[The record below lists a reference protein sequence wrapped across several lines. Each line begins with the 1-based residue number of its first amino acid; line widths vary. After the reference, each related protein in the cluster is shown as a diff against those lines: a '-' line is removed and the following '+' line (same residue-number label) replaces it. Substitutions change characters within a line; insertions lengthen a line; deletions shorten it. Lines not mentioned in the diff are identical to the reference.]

1 MTRMLKFKG
10 LALLLGIIWLATLGI
25 LTVVRANE
33 DNGTPVLR
41 GRIVAVNIPGASAIS
56 AVGTFLPGGPIH
68 DKPAFAAFTQPGK
81 ILDPTRILVGSS
93 SNFGAPRANAGQR
106 EGSFLSIDA
115 SGEDVLAVPDDF
127 AAADGQVSVLG
138 GRVQLYTAQS
148 PAFLNGINNP
158 TAITANFT
166 GVSNPLGI
174 SINNAFGRLWPANAP
189 FGLEGFG
196 TSTIL
201 DPTGIG
207 LANAPNQTTGGVYAD
222 SLTPRLPTQVIP
234 GALSTGAVGTA
245 FLGHSPDGSTRAV
258 FSVVLADG
266 SLVQEHTGKALDGLA
281 GVGTVSPLLGR
292 RWEDDDGTAQEGPQ
306 GLTPR
311 LGVVFNWEP
320 TRILYISEPF
330 RDGITVLDITDDG
343 VVFRVAGVRHFFS
356 NWLDGPVDLA
366 PVTIET
372 TDPSFS
378 SNTTLD
384 NNSDFY
390 VANRGSGT
398 IVRMRQDGSV
408 ATVRR
413 VLLADGMPLGDA
425 RLNGIATSPD
435 GTKIWVTITGHLPG
449 IPHSTG
455 AVLEL
460 PSF

>member
-25 LTVVRANE
+25 LTVVRAN
-33 DNGTPVLR
+33 DNNGTPVLR

-93 SNFGAPRANAGQR
+93 SNFGAPRANTGQR
-106 EGSFLSIDA
+106 EGSFLSIDV
-115 SGEDVLAVPDDF
+115 SGQDVLAV
-127 AAADGQVSVLG
+127 
-138 GRVQLYTAQS
+138 
-148 PAFLNGINNP
+148 
-158 TAITANFT
+158 
-166 GVSNPLGI
+166 
-174 SINNAFGRLWPANAP
+174 INNAFGRLWPANAP

-292 RWEDDDGTAQEGPQ
+292 RWEDDDGTAQDGPQ

-311 LGVVFNWEP
+311 RRHAPRRRPSERDCNFTRRHKDLGHHH
-320 TRILYISEPF
+320 RSS
-330 RDGITVLDITDDG
+330 
-343 VVFRVAGVRHFFS
+343 AGYTAFDRR
-356 NWLDGPVDLA
+356 GP
-366 PVTIET
+366 
-372 TDPSFS
+372 
-378 SNTTLD
+378 
-384 NNSDFY
+384 
-390 VANRGSGT
+390 
-398 IVRMRQDGSV
+398 
-408 ATVRR
+408 
-413 VLLADGMPLGDA
+413 
-425 RLNGIATSPD
+425 
-435 GTKIWVTITGHLPG
+435 
-449 IPHSTG
+449 
-455 AVLEL
+455 
-460 PSF
+460 